1 MLKIAILGPL
11 DRLDLIDQYLHDF
24 FKELKTF
31 KIEFSTTTQ
40 VPSIIEYLQVQE
52 SFFDAVIFSGKIP
65 YDIINHAMHSKNPW
79 VYIDKNHFQLQ
90 SLLLGIALKGKYDPL
105 NISIDCFSEKSIL
118 KAFSEVGLT
127 RDQYRFFS
135 MEPNI
140 YKPDFIEDIIKFHR
154 HNYAKNKVSVCI
166 TEITSIYESLCSEG
180 VPCILSLPSRDDL
193 HNAVQKLE
201 LKIRSRVNASSQI
214 VAIAIEIDQPN
225 EYSLLLENDYQMMA
239 EKIKVTEKIY
249 LFAQRI
255 QATVVE
261 IGKRGYLLFS
271 TKTILENETQN
282 LHHMALLD
290 DVSSATMSTI
300 SLGIGYGITAREAN
314 YNANLGMIK
323 AQKGGGNLCFAVND
337 GNYIGPILNT
347 IRPKDKNTTKID
359 NNFLRV
365 SEVTGIGIDTIF
377 KIQCF
382 IDQQKNIFTPNE
394 LAAYLEISKRS
405 VDRIL
410 DKLETSGYMSIIG
423 KKSESGHG
431 RPSRIIKISFD

>member
-1 MLKIAILGPL
+1 MLNIAILGPL
-11 DRLDLIDQYLHDF
+11 DRLDLIDQYLNDF
-24 FKELKTF
+24 FKEVKTF
-31 KIEFSTTTQ
+31 KIEFSTTAQ
-40 VPSIIEYLQVQE
+40 VPSIIQYLQVQE
-52 SFFDAVIFSGKIP
+52 SYFDAVIFSGKIP

-79 VYIDKNHFQLQ
+79 VYIDKSHYQLQ
-90 SLLLGIALKGKYDPL
+90 SLLLGIALKGDFDPL
-105 NISIDCFSEKSIL
+105 NISIDCFGEKAIT
-118 KAFSEVGLT
+118 KAFTEVNIMPN
-127 RDQYRFFS
+127 QYRFYA
-135 MEPNI
+135 MEPDI
-140 YKPDFIEDIIKFHR
+140 FKSDFIEDIIKFHR
-154 HNYAKNKVSVCI
+154 HNYWKNKVSVCI
-166 TEITSIYESLCSEG
+166 TEITSVYDTLRNDGI
-180 VPCILSLPSRDDL
+180 PCILSLPSRDDL
-193 HNAVQKLE
+193 HNAAQKLE
-201 LKIRSRVNASSQI
+201 LKIRSRINASSQI
-214 VAIAIEIDQPN
+214 IAIAIEIDLPN

-290 DVSSATMSTI
+290 DISSTTMSTI

-323 AQKGGGNLCFAVND
+323 AQKGGGNLCFAVNE
-337 GNYIGPILNT
+337 GNFIGPILNT
-347 IRPKDKNTTKID
+347 IRTKDSNNTKID
-359 NNFLRV
+359 NNFLTI
-365 SEVTGIGIDTIF
+365 SEATGIGIDTIF

-410 DKLETSGYMSIIG
+410 DRLESCGYMKIIG
-423 KKSESGHG
+423 KKSESGYG
-431 RPSRIIKISFD
+431 RPSRIVKISFD

>member
-90 SLLLGIALKGKYDPL
+90 SLLLGIALKGQYDPL